1 MAARACAIIHVGADL
16 SNRKHAH
23 LADASQLIGDSAALE
38 WNSFIRGYHF
48 YCQKWTTT
56 VGDLLS
62 LNQEPKNFRD
72 RFAVAVRVWRCHAF
86 TDFTVA
92 VPALT
97 DLSSYFSEISV
108 VVLGSVDLY
117 VKYYLCIFVRGRNPH
132 YAGGRFNG

>member
-1 MAARACAIIHVGADL
+1 MDCHC
-16 SNRKHAH
+16 
-23 LADASQLIGDSAALE
+23 GD
-38 WNSFIRGYHF
+38 
-48 YCQKWTTT
+48 
-56 VGDLLS
+56 VLS
-62 LNQEPKNFRD
+62 LNQEPKNCRD
-72 RFAVAVRVWRCHAF
+72 RFAVAVMVWRCHAF

-97 DLSSYFSEISV
+97 DLSRNFSEISV